1 MQFKA
6 KKSLGQNFLID
17 KNIAKKIVQYGKISP
32 DDTVLEIGPGTGSLT
47 SEIIKQKPKNIIL
60 IEKDN
65 RLSEELIIKY
75 GNSIKILNNDI
86 LQIEENNFS
95 KEQILVF
102 GNLPYNISTKILTK
116 WICNIKNK
124 FWFKKLLL
132 MFQKEVAE
140 RIVAK
145 SKTKDYGR
153 LSIISQWKMNVK
165 KIMDIN
171 PVSFYPK
178 PKVQSTL
185 LEFTPKSNFFDISD
199 VKNLEMLTKTLFNK
213 RRKMIKNSI
222 FNIVNKDDFVNIK
235 LNIDLNCR
243 PQDLKPEQYYILTKE
258 IEKLI
263 K

>member
-171 PVSFYPK
+171 PFSFYPK

-199 VKNLEMLTKTLFNK
+199 VKNLEILTKTLFNK

-222 FNIVNKDDFVNIK
+222 FNIVNKDDFANIK